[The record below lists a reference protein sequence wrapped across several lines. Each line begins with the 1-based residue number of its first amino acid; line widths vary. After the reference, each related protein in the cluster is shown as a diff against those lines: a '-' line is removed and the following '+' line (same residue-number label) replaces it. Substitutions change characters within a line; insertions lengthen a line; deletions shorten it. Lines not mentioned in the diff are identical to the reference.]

1 MGDAV
6 VAARLERIQKFI
18 KTQRKLAG
26 WSGMA
31 RFFLPRNR
39 IEGRR
44 ASIAGP
50 ELEHLRRVLR
60 LRPGD
65 HILAFDDSGWEHEAV
80 IRALNETE
88 GEVEIL
94 GSHQAERES
103 PLAVTLALA
112 LTKGDKMDYVVEKA
126 TELGVKTIAPF
137 VSRYT
142 VPRLNEAKAAQR
154 VERWRKIALSAAKQC
169 GRTVLPEI
177 LPVRNFS
184 DTIAEHAP
192 GGLKLFF
199 WEREGGQSLKAVH
212 SREPQVAFVALV
224 IGPEGGFAEEEAE
237 MARALGYTIVC
248 LGPRILRSETAA
260 LTALALIQHLWGDL
274 G

>member
-1 MGDAV
+1 
-6 VAARLERIQKFI
+6 
-18 KTQRKLAG
+18 
-26 WSGMA
+26 MA
-31 RFFLPRNR
+31 RFFLPRSR

-80 IRALNETE
+80 IRALNETQ
-88 GEVEIL
+88 GEVEII
-94 GSHQAERES
+94 GSHQPERES
-103 PLAVTLALA
+103 PLAVKLALA

-142 VPRLNEAKAAQR
+142 VPRLNDAKAAQR

-169 GRTVLPEI
+169 GRTVLPKV
-177 LPVRNFS
+177 LPVSDYR
-184 DTIAEHAP
+184 DTISERVP
-192 GGLKLFF
+192 DGLKLFF
-199 WEREGGQSLKAVH
+199 WEREGGQTLKQVH
-212 SREPQVAFVALV
+212 SREPQVISVTLV
-224 IGPEGGFAEEEAE
+224 IGPEGGFTEAE
-237 MARALGYTIVC
+237 AETARAQGYTIVC
-248 LGPRILRSETAA
+248 LGPRILRAETAA
-260 LTALALIQHLWGDL
+260 LTALALVQHLWGDL

>member
-1 MGDAV
+1 
-6 VAARLERIQKFI
+6 
-18 KTQRKLAG
+18 
-26 WSGMA
+26 MA
-31 RFFLPRNR
+31 RFFLPRSR
-39 IEGRR
+39 IDGPR
-44 ASIAGP
+44 ASIVGP

-80 IRALNETE
+80 IRALNETQ

-94 GSHQAERES
+94 RSHQAERES

-112 LTKGDKMDYVVEKA
+112 LIKGDKMDYVVEKA

-137 VSRYT
+137 VSRYA

-169 GRTVLPEI
+169 GRTVLPEV
-177 LPVRNFS
+177 LPVS
-184 DTIAEHAP
+184 DYCNTIKERVP
-192 GGLKLFF
+192 DRLKLFF
-199 WEREGGQSLKAVH
+199 WEREGGQTLKEVH
-212 SREPQVAFVALV
+212 SREPRAESATVV

-237 MARALGYTIVC
+237 IGRAQGYTIVC
-248 LGPRILRSETAA
+248 LGPRILRAETAA
-260 LTALALIQHLWGDL
+260 LAAVALVQHLWGDL